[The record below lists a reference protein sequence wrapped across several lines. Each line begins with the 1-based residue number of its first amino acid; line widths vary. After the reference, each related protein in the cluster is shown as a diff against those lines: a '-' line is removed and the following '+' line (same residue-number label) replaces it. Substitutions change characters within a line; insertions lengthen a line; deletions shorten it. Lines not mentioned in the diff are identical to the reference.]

1 MNKDMVKDK
10 RFLVASIV
18 SLVENQAYMDLNKL
32 IREQVEADQTKAGL
46 NNLCAALKEA
56 IKELYFNTNVEY
68 IVYCE
73 EDWGGRDIFLSE
85 TFSMAYSAR
94 LEQIILSSSHRNI
107 LVSEADNSII
117 TSVGDECFIF
127 VLKSNC
133 DITVKGD
140 NCFVYVAGDNNTVNI
155 VGNDSNVVF
164 YGLNSALILR
174 GNSRFRGL
182 AGSEAALVNKQAIV
196 KLESK
201 NG

>member
-1 MNKDMVKDK
+1 MNKNMVKDK
-10 RFLVASIV
+10 RFLAASIV
-18 SLVENQAYMDLNKL
+18 SLTENQEFISLNEL
-32 IREQVEADQTKAGL
+32 IREQVEADQTKEGL
-46 NNLCAALKEA
+46 NNLCVALREA
-56 IKELYFNTNVEY
+56 IKELYSNTNIED
-68 IVYCE
+68 IMYCE

-85 TFSMAYSAR
+85 AFSMAYSER
-94 LEQIILSSSHRNI
+94 PEQVIFSSSYKNI
-107 LVSEADNSII
+107 LVSKADNSII
-117 TSVGDECFIF
+117 TSVGDECLIF

-155 VGNDSNVVF
+155 VGNGSNVVF

-182 AGSEAALVNKQAIV
+182 VGSEAALVNKQAIV
-196 KLESK
+196 KLENK